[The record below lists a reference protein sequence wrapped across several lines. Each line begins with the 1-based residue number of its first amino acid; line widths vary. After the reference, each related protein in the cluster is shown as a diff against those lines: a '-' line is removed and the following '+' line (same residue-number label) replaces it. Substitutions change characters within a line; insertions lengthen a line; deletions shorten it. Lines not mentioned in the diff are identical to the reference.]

1 MEAIKLMATYKFTS
15 DNEPEIK
22 PVRKYIF
29 SRAETQNI
37 KLRQGWKHT
46 IDHTSTPPKRMSVQV
61 EE

>member
-1 MEAIKLMATYKFTS
+1 MATYKFTS

-37 KLRQGWKHT
+37 KLRQVWKHT